1 MKILLDTSFILTCLK
16 EGIDFLEAENFGK
29 LVLPS
34 EVINE
39 LKKLKENKKGE
50 EKLRAELALDIIG
63 KTKDSFEIIDL
74 NSGHVDSGII
84 NFVKNRKII
93 VATMDKELKKKLKNK
108 VRVLSIRA
116 RKKLELS

>member
-39 LKKLKENKKGE
+39 LEKLKENKKGE

-63 KTKDSFEIIDL
+63 KTKDSFEIINL